1 MLTTPP
7 AFRARPTPQAR
18 PVSFRPPIGPGRLIA
33 FEGVDG
39 AGKSTSLALAAEILE
54 AAGVPFE
61 QVDLLSPECR
71 RLPYFRRHA
80 DDPVATS
87 AGPGDQPSL
96 GIVCLA
102 DRLTNLRTRYHEVL
116 HRGTWLLVDRYVY
129 TPLAEGVALG
139 SDPGDLRALTA
150 LAGMFPRPDA
160 AFFPLAPVDLVI
172 ERIRSR
178 PKDRHKVL
186 DPTFYRNA
194 LDAFAAYSEHGWTAL
209 DSTRGTDAARE
220 ELRDVLGPLL
230 PTARA

>member
-1 MLTTPP
+1 MLTTPSVLSAQP
-7 AFRARPTPQAR
+7 APPVRR
-18 PVSFRPPIGPGRLIA
+18 VSFRPPIGPGRLIA

-39 AGKSTSLALAAEILE
+39 AGKSTSIALAAEILG

-71 RLPYFRRHA
+71 RLPYFRLHA
-80 DDPVATS
+80 DDPVGTS
-87 AGPGDQPSL
+87 AGSGDQPSL

-102 DRLTNLRTRYHEVL
+102 DRLAHLRTRYHEVVR
-116 HRGTWLLVDRYVY
+116 RGTWLLVDRYVY

-139 SDPGDLRALTA
+139 SDPDDLRALTS

-160 AFFPLAPVDLVI
+160 AFFPLAPADLVI

-186 DPTFYRNA
+186 DPAFYRNA
-194 LDAFAAYSEHGWTAL
+194 LNAFAAYSEHGWTAL
-209 DSTRGTDAARE
+209 DSTRGTDAVRD
-220 ELRDVLGPLL
+220 ELRSVIGPLMSS
-230 PTARA
+230 TRV